1 MHLLHK
7 YIREILSETFQSH
20 TDEPQVGDM
29 VVNVNEKCKHLGS
42 KGIALS
48 IQELPQD
55 QGKMVEYECTNKGP
69 TWNFGDILIKTMD
82 QLAPLN

>member
-1 MHLLHK
+1 MRILK
-7 YIREILSETFQSH
+7 RYIKEILSETFQSH

-42 KGIALS
+42 QGIVLS

-55 QGKMVEYECTNKGP
+55 QGKTVEYECTNKGP
-69 TWNFGDILIKTMD
+69 TWNLGDILTKTMD
-82 QLAPLN
+82 QLAPLE